1 MTGATGRN
9 DPCPCG
15 SGRKY
20 KRCCLDRD
28 RRPPAYTRQD
38 RDVALK
44 RLERYTEDVLAREDD
59 LAMLRFFDPVPDFD
73 EHELAAYASQL
84 GEEVYDW
91 WFWFDRPLDDGLL
104 VVDRFLA
111 ERGSALSDRER
122 RYLELARESCLRLYE
137 VVDTLPGET
146 VTLQDAMDGSRVTVV
161 ERTASR
167 SLERGTL
174 VAARIMPGPA
184 HAPAVIEAGFLAF
197 PRLGARGIVE
207 QTREFLDQFHAEN
220 PGAPASD
227 LYTSLAP
234 ALYQA
239 WVRLL
244 VDPPMPHL
252 ANTDGEDLLWTTVR
266 FDVRD
271 GAKLTAALDGRPELQ
286 PVEDEQAWGWKGA
299 NAEGKLVALGRLELR
314 DGELILESN
323 SRERGERG
331 RQLVESAAGD
341 AVRFRIASHQAIDVT
356 EAGASGSGPGQ
367 PPPDENDLP
376 PDVAEELVLT
386 QYALHYHQWL
396 DEPVPALAGR
406 TPRQAAAD
414 PEHAGEVESLIRGL
428 EGMYERALRDGL
440 PAYDPSWMR
449 QELAL
454 GGPSPTQHPPPLAHE
469 RWAAAVPGWADA
481 CGKAAWAIR
490 NRASFDERATV
501 AFPEDLE
508 RDIEVQRLL
517 RRPPAP
523 PDLLAQLRYAVSFE
537 LHRRKVFWVDEALG
551 FLLGK
556 TDLAVDGG
564 HLRVP
569 FPAFAVVFTDRPTLS
584 LAERLV
590 AADSSCPIRGRL
602 VRVATVYVVEEG
614 EGDERTLNLG
624 FALDTGGAD
633 PPHLVEH
640 RVRAVD
646 GEPVV
651 VAPPSQLDPAE
662 PGAALKP
669 ALPLGGLLT
678 TTLNAILYAVS
689 PASEKVPR
697 QSPAAPSRAQGAGA
711 VFASDDVFYL
721 PGPISISQSRQLES
735 LERVPSGRTLMT
747 RFMVRGHWRRPAES
761 WKDQSMRWIKP
772 YWKGPDIAAVVE
784 RAYRLEA

>member
-1 MTGATGRN
+1 MTSATGRN

-28 RRPPAYTRQD
+28 RHPPAYTRAD
-38 RDVALK
+38 RDAALRK
-44 RLERYTEDVLAREDD
+44 LERYTEDSLGPEDD
-59 LAMLRFFDPVPDFD
+59 LGISEFFDQLPDVE
-73 EHELAAYASQL
+73 EHELAAYASQV

-91 WFWFDRPLDDGLL
+91 WFWFDRPLDDGSL

-111 ERGSALSDRER
+111 DKGSALVDRER
-122 RYLELARESCLRLYE
+122 RYLELVRESCLRLYE

-146 VTLQDAMDGSRVTVV
+146 VTLQEALDGSRVTVV

-174 VAARIMPGPA
+174 VAARVIPGPA
-184 HAPAVIEAGFLAF
+184 HAPAMIEAGFFAF
-197 PRLGARGIVE
+197 PNLSARQMVE
-207 QTREFLDQFHAEN
+207 QTREFLRQFLAST

-227 LYTSLAP
+227 FFKALVP
-234 ALYQA
+234 ALHRA
-239 WVRLL
+239 WVELL
-244 VDPPMPHL
+244 VDPPIPHL
-252 ANTDGEDLLWTTVR
+252 ANTDGEDLLWTTVH
-266 FDVRD
+266 FDVLD
-271 GAKLTAALDGRPELQ
+271 LAALTAALDALPELQ
-286 PVEDEQAWGWKGA
+286 WVEDERAWGWEGA
-299 NAEGKLVALGRLELR
+299 NAEGKLVTLGRLEPH
-314 DGELILESN
+314 DGELVLEAN

-341 AVRFRIASHQAIDVT
+341 AVRFRIASHQAIDIA
-356 EAGASGSGPGQ
+356 EGLAPGSGPGQ
-367 PPPDENDLP
+367 PSPDENDLP
-376 PDVAEELVLT
+376 PEVAEELVLT
-386 QYALHYHQWL
+386 QYALHYHGWL

-406 TPRQAAAD
+406 TPREAAAD

-428 EGMYERALRDGL
+428 EGMYERALREGL

-454 GGPSPTQHPPPLAHE
+454 GAPSPSQHPPPLAHE
-469 RWAAAVPGWADA
+469 RWAAAVPGWDDA
-481 CGKAAWAIR
+481 CSKAAWAIR
-490 NRASFDERATV
+490 NRASFDERRTV
-501 AFPEDLE
+501 AYPEDLE

-517 RRPPAP
+517 RRRQAV
-523 PDLLAQLRYAVSFE
+523 PDLLTQLRYGVSFE
-537 LHRRKVFWVDEALG
+537 LHRRKVFWVDEALA

-569 FPAFAVVFTDRPTLS
+569 FPAFAMVFTDRPTLS

-614 EGDERTLNLG
+614 GGEERTLHLG

-640 RVRAVD
+640 QVRAVE

-662 PGAALKP
+662 PGADLKP

-697 QSPAAPSRAQGAGA
+697 QAPSAPSRTQGTGA

-721 PGPISISQSRQLES
+721 PGPISISHSRQLES
-735 LERVPSGRTLMT
+735 LERVPGGRTLMT

-772 YWKGPDIAAVVE
+772 YWKGPEIAAVVE